1 MPNEPIGYNGNKVV
15 LMSRNMLYNNN
26 VYNNTAEA
34 MIQDSKVFDEDYD
47 DTTE

>member
-26 VYNNTAEA
+26 AFNTAEPI
-34 MIQDSKVFDEDYD
+34 IQDSKVFDEDYD